1 MQGWVKRE
9 MLGGPQKTQGCP
21 KEQPVGEQP
30 HHHPWMTWSV
40 TYLAGNVWFTCGD
53 PMQTFGGCY
62 CISLACEELHHSEGK
77 AQVYKH
83 TWALCA
89 GVLIQGL
96 LVELCDSKR
105 TKAASPKSC
114 HGIHIS
120 SLWQPIPA
128 TGMAG
133 AGWGPGCSA
142 LWLPLQRGRELS
154 AAKGPEWATCEMA
167 GYAGDKCVPL
177 MGTCFSDLL

>member
-1 MQGWVKRE
+1 MCDSPVVIQCKHLGSAIAAPQRVRNCITVRAKPRFSNIPGHCALVSSSRVSWWSSVKRRP
-9 MLGGPQKTQGCP
+9 ML
-21 KEQPVGEQP
+21 P
-30 HHHPWMTWSV
+30 HPNHATGVTHP
-40 TYLAGNVWFTCGD
+40 
-53 PMQTFGGCY
+53 
-62 CISLACEELHHSEGK
+62 
-77 AQVYKH
+77 
-83 TWALCA
+83 
-89 GVLIQGL
+89 
-96 LVELCDSKR
+96 
-105 TKAASPKSC
+105 
-114 HGIHIS
+114 

-133 AGWGPGCSA
+133 AGWGQGCSA